1 MLNLQTK
8 NQLKQMKLLSV
19 TLAGLLVSGSVLAQT
34 NWTIDKAHS
43 NIGFTVTHA
52 VVAETSGQFKDFD
65 GTVVSPAE
73 DFNGADITF
82 TAKVASIDTE
92 NERRDGHLKSD
103 DFFSAEKFPDIK
115 FAGKLVK
122 EGGKYQLKGKFTMRD
137 VTKDAT
143 FDVIYKGTLKTAQ
156 MTKAGFKIKGVV
168 NRFDY
173 GLKWDRTVEAGGG
186 LMVGQDV
193 EINCNIE
200 LNLAK

>member
-1 MLNLQTK
+1 
-8 NQLKQMKLLSV
+8 MKRLSV
-19 TLAGLLVSGSVLAQT
+19 ILAGLLVSGSVLAQT

-52 VVAETSGQFKDFD
+52 VVAETAGEFKDFE
-65 GTVVSPAE
+65 GTVASPAE
-73 DFNGADITF
+73 DFNGADIEF
-82 TAKVASIDTE
+82 TAKSASIDTE
-92 NERRDGHLKSD
+92 NERRDSHLKSD
-103 DFFSAEKFPDIK
+103 DFFNAEKYPDIK
-115 FAGKLVK
+115 FVGKLVK
-122 EGGKYQLKGKFTMRD
+122 EAGKYQLKGKFTMRE
-137 VTKDAT
+137 VTKDVA